1 MKFTSVLVRRDETH
15 TAHVMVA
22 PWEVPVLVAKNG
34 EANVTVGET
43 KEYPDRPYPRDAET
57 EYQRLSN
64 LYGKVNEDGKKDRV
78 VEFVY
83 GTGPTGVAALRKAI
97 EDVRKSE
104 KGAKVQSDDEVTKT
118 RVTLRLPERAATADL
133 VG

>member
-1 MKFTSVLVRRDETH
+1 MKFTSVLVRRDETQ
-15 TAHVMVA
+15 TVNILVA
-22 PWEVPVLVAKNG
+22 PWEVPIIEAKNG
-34 EANVTVGET
+34 KDRVTVGET
-43 KEYPDRPYPRDAET
+43 KDYPERPYPRDAET

-83 GTGPTGVAALRKAI
+83 GTGPSGVAALSKAI

-104 KGAKVQSDDEVTKT
+104 KGAKVQSNEEMAKT
-118 RVTLRLPERAATADL
+118 RATLRLPERAAASDL